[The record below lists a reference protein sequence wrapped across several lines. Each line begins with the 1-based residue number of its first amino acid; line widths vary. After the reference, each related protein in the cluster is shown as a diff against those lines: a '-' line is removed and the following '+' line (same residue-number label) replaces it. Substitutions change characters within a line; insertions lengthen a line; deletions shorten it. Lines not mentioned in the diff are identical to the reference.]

1 MEQEYPLVS
10 AIMLAGKIAPANI
23 MAGIECFKSQDYS
36 YKELI
41 IVNNAQNQLDASSLN
56 IKAEKD
62 IFIVDTPQ
70 HLTTGMARNYGIS
83 AANGQI
89 LAQFDADYWHSPS
102 RLSAQ
107 VAGMAKNESHIA
119 VFNKTPS
126 HPNSIAIVASEAV
139 PTPASTIT
147 GTEDC
152 SFIKVIFVLF
162 CIPIPEPM
170 GDPNGIIAHAPI
182 SSNFFVI
189 IRSSEQ
195 YTMTSKPSLTK
206 TSVDLIVSIMFGY
219 NVFLSPRT
227 SSFTKLQPPISLA
240 SLSVLKASFDE

>member
-119 VFNKTPS
+119 VFNKTLSYSYVSDYASYHTNPKEIILETMVFIRPKEIDY
-126 HPNSIAIVASEAV
+126 PNIEKNEELGILNKLNNIDYKTISINNPVLCCKLFFTDHTTVATIEKGSKSKLNI
-139 PTPASTIT
+139 TKNPAMSKEHYEIT
-147 GTEDC
+147 KSMLDNRE
-152 SFIKVIFVLF
+152 SLF
-162 CIPIPEPM
+162 
-170 GDPNGIIAHAPI
+170 
-182 SSNFFVI
+182 
-189 IRSSEQ
+189 
-195 YTMTSKPSLTK
+195 K
-206 TSVDLIVSIMFGY
+206 
-219 NVFLSPRT
+219 
-227 SSFTKLQPPISLA
+227 
-240 SLSVLKASFDE
+240 